1 MAGLY
6 AQRAERPGTVSQKH
20 PSKGKATTLRRE
32 RIMKT
37 LASALIALAVLAGIM
52 APIATGA
59 SAFDAKS
66 FFEQQERDLP

>member
-1 MAGLY
+1 VPGGFDGLSE
-6 AQRAERPGTVSQKH
+6 ARAK
-20 PSKGKATTLRRE
+20 KAKTTLRRE

-66 FFEQQERDLP
+66 FFEKQERNLP

>member
-1 MAGLY
+1 MGLY
-6 AQRAERPGTVSQKH
+6 AVRAERPGTVSQKH

-37 LASALIALAVLAGIM
+37 LASALIAIAVLA

-59 SAFDAKS
+59 SAFDGKS
-66 FFEQQERDLP
+66 FYEQQERNLP

>member
-1 MAGLY
+1 MHSVPRG
-6 AQRAERPGTVSQKH
+6 QQTVSQKH

-66 FFEQQERDLP
+66 FYEQQERDLP